1 MVCDKCAKK
10 LQKIIV
16 PDTWKDG
23 SMNNTGG
30 EKAGILFYLSL
41 FTFQEVKVK
50 VEMLIQINYYRN

>member
-30 EKAGILFYLSL
+30 EKAGILFLYLY
-41 FTFQEVKVK
+41 FF
-50 VEMLIQINYYRN
+50 NRR

>member
-41 FTFQEVKVK
+41 FTF
-50 VEMLIQINYYRN
+50 

>member
-16 PDTWKDG
+16 PDTWKEG

-30 EKAGILFYLSL
+30 EKAGIFISIII
-41 FTFQEVKVK
+41 F
-50 VEMLIQINYYRN
+50 N

>member
-1 MVCDKCAKK
+1 MKCFLFLFKIEMVCDKCAKK

-30 EKAGILFYLSL
+30 EKAGILFLYLY
-41 FTFQEVKVK
+41 FF
-50 VEMLIQINYYRN
+50 NRR